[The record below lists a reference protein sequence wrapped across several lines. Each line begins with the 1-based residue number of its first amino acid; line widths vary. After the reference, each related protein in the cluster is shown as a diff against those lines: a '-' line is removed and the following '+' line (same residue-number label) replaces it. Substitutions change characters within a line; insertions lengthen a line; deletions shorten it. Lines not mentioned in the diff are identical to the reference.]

1 MSNSIPTRLLTPC
14 ILLLLM
20 LAACRNSSPWGR
32 QGEVA
37 DSLIEQHPDSVLHLL
52 QGIDYNAL
60 DEEGQAHYGLLLT
73 AARYKLY
80 QPVDTTFI
88 NRSIAYYSA
97 SHKGIQSSPSWG
109 DKRGWGSNSSPLGGD
124 KRGASLYYKAVV
136 LYDLGKKQE
145 ATLLLKQA
153 EQQAEHSDDE
163 LLRNKIYD
171 FLSYINYQSGNN
183 DLDAAYGQLFLK
195 SSQRLHDT
203 LQMARAYDYLAAT
216 FSRTGEKDSMRNMQ
230 DSCLALINKT
240 DKESKAYI
248 LSNLADTHISDGDYQ
263 RAEQLLHEA
272 ISIKPMAN
280 QYVMLGKLRKACS
293 DTTQARLCW
302 ERATTFND
310 KRFST
315 EAYSLL
321 AQLYSERGDYR
332 LAHLYDSLSTVNGR
346 KSSEEMQT
354 AEISN
359 LQHRFDHLSVR
370 KRSSQAVRCLTLT
383 TLIMAGLFLLCLAYA
398 ILKRRTFSEM
408 VKKGRLTFAAYRREN
423 EAVKNDNRRLLS
435 ESRQLHQRNDLLK
448 SRLEE
453 RNKALEEAK
462 RESTAQLSTLRKKL
476 STQMERNDSLTEELR
491 KQHLL
496 TDAISML
503 PNIIGH
509 GEEVW
514 KTLETQRQYPKFSA
528 DDMKAVLSYYAYT
541 FSEKYNVMMNSYRKL
556 EPKYQLFLIL
566 QEFNFSYNE
575 FASLLNITPSAVRN
589 YPYRIRQREKIE
601 K

>member
-1 MSNSIPTRLLTPC
+1 M
-14 ILLLLM
+14 
-20 LAACRNSSPWGR
+20 
-32 QGEVA
+32 
-37 DSLIEQHPDSVLHLL
+37 
-52 QGIDYNAL
+52 
-60 DEEGQAHYGLLLT
+60 
-73 AARYKLY
+73 
-80 QPVDTTFI
+80 
-88 NRSIAYYSA
+88 
-97 SHKGIQSSPSWG
+97 
-109 DKRGWGSNSSPLGGD
+109 
-124 KRGASLYYKAVV
+124 GASLYYKAVV

-153 EQQAEHSDDE
+153 EQQAERSDDE
-163 LLRNKIYD
+163 LLRNN
-171 FLSYINYQSGNN
+171 NYQSGNN

-203 LQMARAYDYLAAT
+203 LQTARAYDYLAAT
-216 FSRTGEKDSMRNMQ
+216 FSRTGEKDSMRIMQ

-240 DKESKAYI
+240 DKETKAYI

-263 RAEQLLHEA
+263 RAEQLLHET

-293 DTTQARLCW
+293 DTTRARLCW
-302 ERATTFND
+302 ERATTFGD
-310 KRFST
+310 KRFSA
-315 EAYSLL
+315 EAYGLL

-332 LAHLYDSLSTVNGR
+332 HAHLYDSLSTVDGR

-370 KRSSQAVRCLTLT
+370 KRNTQAVRSLTLT
-383 TLIMAGLFLLCLAYA
+383 ALIMAGLFLLSLAYA
-398 ILKRRTFSEM
+398 ILKRKTFSEM
-408 VKKGRLTFAAYRREN
+408 VKKGRLTLAAYR
-423 EAVKNDNRRLLS
+423 
-435 ESRQLHQRNDLLK
+435 
-448 SRLEE
+448 
-453 RNKALEEAK
+453 

-496 TDAISML
+496 TDAICML

-589 YPYRIRQREKIE
+589 YPSRIRQREKIE